1 MKAISIGRDQ
11 GCDIV
16 IQDNTDV
23 ISRRHAT
30 LNISPSGKMTI
41 VDQSRNGTYVNGI
54 RISSNVPVP
63 VTRKDIV
70 SFAHVAK
77 LDWNTV
83 PAENGFMRYLIYI
96 IIIAIVIV
104 CGIFAYQHFNNE
116 ESPTPSMSQ
125 QTAVQDSIKEKEAE
139 KAKQDSLN
147 AKKQEQ
153 EKKAKTDSIVDKKK
167 SSGKKKT
174 EKPKESNQ
182 ETPKDSTLN
191 SRPIG

>member
-83 PAENGFMRYLIYI
+83 PAENGLMRYI
-96 IIIAIVIV
+96 ILAVVAAIIIV
-104 CGIFAYQHFNNE
+104 CGIFAYQHFSKE
-116 ESPTPSMSQ
+116 ESSKTSTPQ
-125 QTAVQDSIKEKEAE
+125 QTTLQDSIKEKDAE

-147 AKKQEQ
+147 AQKREQ
-153 EKKAKTDSIVDKKK
+153 EKKAKADSIANKKK
-167 SSGKKKT
+167 SSSKKKA
-174 EKPKESNQ
+174 EKSKESKP
-182 ETPKDSTLN
+182 ETPKDSTQN